1 MVATTGILV
10 CSASEALTPKPSQ
23 RELHRRWLSAH
34 TYQATCT
41 SPLKVLCIMGPL
53 HICRHNIPHHH
64 PGAAQY
70 TSCTLWPIR
79 HRLHLWHSTA
89 GIEDP
94 SAEIFSVS
102 LSPGYLARLPETTG
116 ASPAASKQRQDVRT
130 DAKKRWWDW
139 LQDVNKDNILT
150 AHKYAGGAIYL
161 TTDRTLS
168 HLFRYLD
175 SSSYSET

>member
-1 MVATTGILV
+1 MVATMGILA

-53 HICRHNIPHHH
+53 HICRHDIPHHH

-70 TSCTLWPIR
+70 TSCTLWPIQ

-89 GIEDP
+89 GIKDP

-102 LSPGYLARLPETTG
+102 LLPGYPKPLEQVQLP
-116 ASPAASKQRQDVRT
+116 ASKGKMFAQMQR
-130 DAKKRWWDW
+130 
-139 LQDVNKDNILT
+139 NN
-150 AHKYAGGAIYL
+150 GGTGSRMSTKIIY
-161 TTDRTLS
+161 
-168 HLFRYLD
+168 
-175 SSSYSET
+175 